1 MAPERRGRSR
11 RQNGAETP
19 KREVNYRDLVNPFP
33 VMKAFSDDRIEAIH
47 EAALGLLE
55 GNGVKVLLPE
65 ARDIFRQAGARVD
78 DETLIVQIGREI
90 VEAAI
95 ATAPRS
101 ITLRGHTRPRD
112 VLLELG
118 RLVFQPGG
126 AAPHAT
132 DLVRGRRPGLGRDYR
147 ELAQFTQ
154 HFDVLQMISA
164 LVEPQDIDVNVRHY
178 FTMEAQL
185 TLTEKAPFV
194 YGRGTPQVRD
204 SFEMIRDFRGLD
216 DAGFSA
222 EPWSY
227 TIVNTNSP
235 RILDI
240 PMAQALVDFARHG
253 QLVIVTPFTLMG
265 AMAPITVAGAMT
277 LSHAEA
283 LAAITLNQLARPGA
297 PVLYGTFT
305 SNVDMKSGSPAFGT
319 PEHFTASLVAGQ
331 LARHIGLPWR
341 NASGAAGVV
350 ADAQAAN
357 ETQFGL
363 WGNLLSGA
371 TVVIHAAG
379 WLEGGLS
386 VSYEKLITDVEVLQM
401 AAELCTP
408 TSAADPELAL
418 DALRDVSPG
427 GHFFACAHTMERYK
441 TQFYEPLVADWS
453 NYGRWQER
461 GALTATERATGIW
474 QAILEKDARPDH
486 DAARIEAL
494 HAFIEKRTA
503 EGGAMPES

>member
-1 MAPERRGRSR
+1 
-11 RQNGAETP
+11 
-19 KREVNYRDLVNPFP
+19 
-33 VMKAFSDDRIEAIH
+33 
-47 EAALGLLE
+47 
-55 GNGVKVLLPE
+55 
-65 ARDIFRQAGARVD
+65 
-78 DETLIVQIGREI
+78 
-90 VEAAI
+90 
-95 ATAPRS
+95 
-101 ITLRGHTRPRD
+101 
-112 VLLELG
+112 
-118 RLVFQPGG
+118 
-126 AAPHAT
+126 
-132 DLVRGRRPGLGRDYR
+132 
-147 ELAQFTQ
+147 
-154 HFDVLQMISA
+154 
-164 LVEPQDIDVNVRHY
+164 
-178 FTMEAQL
+178 
-185 TLTEKAPFV
+185 
-194 YGRGTPQVRD
+194 
-204 SFEMIRDFRGLD
+204 
-216 DAGFSA
+216 
-222 EPWSY
+222 
-227 TIVNTNSP
+227 
-235 RILDI
+235 
-240 PMAQALVDFARHG
+240 
-253 QLVIVTPFTLMG
+253 MG

-427 GHFFACAHTMERYK
+427 GHFFACAHTMDRYK